1 MSDDIEN
8 APGSRPAVNGRS
20 PGSPPALLAAATAR
34 HGHGRPGLTL
44 AAIVSATGN
53 SPAASDG
60 PRGPRRADARRNR
73 ELLLV
78 AAKEVF
84 SERGPDAPLDE
95 VARRAGVASATL
107 YRHFPNR
114 RELLIAVY
122 ADEELTALCAE
133 AEALFEHQPPG
144 DALFSWL
151 RAFVTHMTSK
161 RDLILAIPGDK
172 GDQRS
177 ALFDRWQKATHAIVS
192 ALLTQAQ
199 SARAV
204 SADLSASD
212 LLVLTSG
219 VALATTDTHQAERC
233 LALLHRGFT
242 RSVCPR
248 PIGEGRSRD

>member
-1 MSDDIEN
+1 VGAD
-8 APGSRPAVNGRS
+8 
-20 PGSPPALLAAATAR
+20 
-34 HGHGRPGLTL
+34 
-44 AAIVSATGN
+44 
-53 SPAASDG
+53 PAALTDSG
-60 PRGPRRADARRNR
+60 PRRPRRADARRNR

-95 VARRAGVASATL
+95 VARRAGVGSATL
-107 YRHFPNR
+107 YRHFPDR

-133 AEALFEHQPPG
+133 AEALLEHQPPG

-161 RDLILAIPGDK
+161 RELILAVPGEKGDK
-172 GDQRS
+172 RHPS
-177 ALFDRWQKATHAIVS
+177 LFDVWQKATHAIAS
-192 ALLTQAQ
+192 QLLTQAQ
-199 SARAV
+199 SARTV

-219 VALATTDTHQAERC
+219 VALATTDTYQAERC

-242 RSVCPR
+242 SSASRR
-248 PIGEGRSRD
+248 PIGEGPPRD